1 MCVCVWGGGVSKNED
16 ILFDVTFFSISAEE
30 DLGDTSNLS
39 AEERNQLFARGL
51 SREKAGKKDAALKCY
66 LGCLSGLSRHTRFVL
81 LPQCLRNVSTKHTRF
96 VLLPQCLRNVSTV
109 QAHPLC
115 SAVSVSE
122 KCEYC
127 PSTPALFCC
136 LSV

>member
-1 MCVCVWGGGVSKNED
+1 MCVCDCGGGGVSKNED

-81 LPQCLRNVSTKHTRF
+81 LPQCLRNVS
-96 VLLPQCLRNVSTV
+96 CV
-109 QAHPLC
+109 QAHPLY